1 MGGVILLWRGK
12 LCVIWMEH
20 QSWLYEAIFTNMPVR
35 HLIVTGEPAKINKKS
50 SMASKI
56 HM

>member
-1 MGGVILLWRGK
+1 MAMGGVILLWRGK

-35 HLIVTGEPAKINKKS
+35 HF
-50 SMASKI
+50 
-56 HM
+56 